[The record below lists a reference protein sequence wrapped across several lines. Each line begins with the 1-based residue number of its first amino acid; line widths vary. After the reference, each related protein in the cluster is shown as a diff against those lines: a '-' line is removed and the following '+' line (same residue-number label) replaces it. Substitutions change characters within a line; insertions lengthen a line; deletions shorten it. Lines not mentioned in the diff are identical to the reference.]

1 MRERS
6 DHLSRLEILNL
17 KRKVHCVRS
26 KLRGGELRIDVSPG
40 HTIQKRSLYRRRSL
54 SVRREAKDPA

>member
-26 KLRGGELRIDVSPG
+26 KLRGGGGAEN
-40 HTIQKRSLYRRRSL
+40 RRFAWSHNPK
-54 SVRREAKDPA
+54 AKFV